1 MWFWKIW
8 SKSPLDLV
16 GGINF
21 SYNIFSNLHAI
32 NNKTHYSK
40 NKALGQHQN
49 VFQQHKGHLLI
60 PQSHVKD
67 NILSKYSQ
75 KRQNTHNGLLFIRKK
90 SCSELEFKI
99 IDNLK
104 HV

>member
-1 MWFWKIW
+1 M
-8 SKSPLDLV
+8 V
-16 GGINF
+16 
-21 SYNIFSNLHAI
+21 

-49 VFQQHKGHLLI
+49 VFQQHKRHSLI
-60 PQSHVKD
+60 PQSHVQD
-67 NILSKYSQ
+67 NILSKFSQ
-75 KRQNTHNGLLFIRKK
+75 KRQNTRNELLFIREK
-90 SCSELEFKI
+90 SCSKLEFKN